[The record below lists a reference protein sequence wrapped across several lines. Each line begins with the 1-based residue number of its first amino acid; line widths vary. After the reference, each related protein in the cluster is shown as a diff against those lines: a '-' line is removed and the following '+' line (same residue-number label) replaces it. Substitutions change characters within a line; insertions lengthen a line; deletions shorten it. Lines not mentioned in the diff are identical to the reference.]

1 MGFRVYRNL
10 LILQK
15 RSNLGFE
22 IQKKLYVLNLGNF
35 LVDNNSTKLISLKLK
50 FVWLTDPVYL
60 IHMKPTGAELQI
72 MNIIR

>member
-35 LVDNNSTKLISLKLK
+35 LVNNNSTKLISLKLK
-50 FVWLTDPVYL
+50 FVWLTHPVYL